1 MRWNRRTLRAAL
13 LTIWLCALAFPQAPA
28 PPPPTPPQS
37 AVPNTMQPPVP
48 AAPIIMI
55 DAAHGG
61 TESGAVLAPDV
72 LEKDVTLAFSRRL
85 RQDLLSRGLQA
96 KLVRDG
102 DMLLSTDQRAAI
114 ATA

>member
-61 TESGAVLAPDV
+61 TASGAVLAPDV
-72 LEKDVTLAFSRRL
+72 PEKDVTQAFSRRL
-85 RQDLLSRGLQA
+85 RRVLHSLSLHE
-96 KLVRDG
+96 KLARSCDW
-102 DMLLSTDQRAAI
+102 MPTSRHI
-114 ATA
+114 